1 MYNLIE
7 YCDNYSDPSG
17 SLWLFKRDEVLANNA
32 DLAIINSQLFKYKAA
47 RAGKTANYNNGN
59 SFVKDTKIVASLK
72 YLSKF
77 CTSLEMQLINCKI
90 RLELN

>member
-7 YCDNYSDPSG
+7 YCDNYSVPSG
-17 SLWLFKRDEVLANNA
+17 SLWLFKRDEVPANNA
-32 DLAIINSQLFKYKAA
+32 DLPIINSQLFKYKAA
-47 RAGKTANYNNGN
+47 LAGKTANYNNGN

-77 CTSLEMQLINCKI
+77 CTSLEMQLINYKI

>member
-32 DLAIINSQLFKYKAA
+32 DLAIINSQLFKYKAV

-59 SFVKDTKIVASLK
+59 SFVKDTKIVVSLK

-77 CTSLEMQLINCKI
+77 CTSL
-90 RLELN
+90 